1 MPGTEDT
8 TMNKMFPYPLP
19 SWDWRLREGEGD
31 SQIETEKQVKSQSD
45 ISVMREKAAEAMG
58 EWTREVGRG

>member
-1 MPGTEDT
+1 
-8 TMNKMFPYPLP
+8 MNKMFPYSLP
-19 SWDWRLREGEGD
+19 SWDWRLGGGGGD

-58 EWTREVGRG
+58 ESTGEVGRG